1 MIRKAEQPEVK
12 QLLLDTL
19 TELNSSIRF
28 QMQSYHP
35 TLIKSLTLK
44 ENIQSLLDSLS
55 ENNSATIR
63 LDCDADIFLVEP
75 YNMLIYRMIKELTTN
90 ALKHSAATTISVL
103 LIQENGRITLK
114 VTDNG
119 KGFQPFIHQTGTHQG
134 LASIGEQV
142 SLLNGTMNIKPAAGG
157 GTTIAISMPMN
168 GGDSYESFISR

>member
-19 TELNSSIRF
+19 TELNSSIRS

-55 ENNSATIR
+55 DNNSAAIR

-75 YNMLIYRMIKELTTN
+75 YNMLVYRMIKELTTN
-90 ALKHSAATTISVL
+90 ALKHADATVIYVL
-103 LIQENGRITLK
+103 LIQERGQITLK

-119 KGFQPFIHQTGTHQG
+119 KGFQPFTCQVGTHQG
-134 LASIGEQV
+134 LSFIREQV
-142 SLLNGTMNIKPAAGG
+142 SLLNGTMNIRPTVGG
-157 GTTIAISMPMN
+157 GTTITISMPM
-168 GGDSYESFISR
+168 DSVK